1 MPENIDIHTIE
12 SKIKE
17 FALHL
22 GFDDC
27 GISKARFLQEENE
40 NLQYWLDNNFHA
52 EMNYMSRNIDKR
64 LNPQLLHEGTLSLI
78 SLLTNYYPEKKLNE
92 NENFLIAKYAYGTD
106 YHFVI
111 KEKLLKLIDYLKEL
125 FPESNPRAF
134 VDSAPILERAWAK
147 NAGLGWIGK
156 NSLLLNK
163 KMGSF
168 FFISEI
174 LIDIELKPNLSVQ
187 KSYCGTCTKCI
198 DACPTQAIIQ
208 PYVVDSEKCISYQ
221 TIESK
226 QELPEGFIEKSGNW
240 IFGCDIC
247 QDVCP
252 WNKNPISAKVEELFP
267 SQELLNFK
275 REDWRTLEKSDFNKI
290 FKSSP
295 LQRAGFKKVKGV
307 IDGIKE

>member
-1 MPENIDIHTIE
+1 MPETIDIHSSE

-27 GISKARFLQEENE
+27 GISKARFLQEENK

-134 VDSAPILERAWAK
+134 VDSAPILERTWAK

-163 KMGSF
+163 KLGSF
-168 FFISEI
+168 FFISEV
-174 LIDIELKPNLSVQ
+174 LIDVELKTNLSVQ

-198 DACPTQAIIQ
+198 EACPTQAIVK
-208 PYVVDSEKCISYQ
+208 PYIVDSNKCISYQ

-226 QELPEGFIEKSGNW
+226 LVLPEGFIEKSGNW

-252 WNKNPISAKVEELFP
+252 WNKKPISHTIPEFFP
-267 SQELLNFK
+267 SFEFLKLK
-275 REDWRTLEKSDFNKI
+275 KEDWKKMEKKDFNQK
-290 FKSSP
+290 FKNSP
-295 LQRAGFKKVKGV
+295 LQRAGFKKIKNT
-307 IDGIKE
+307 IDSHP